1 MENKTNDYIN
11 IDIPERENEYAS
23 NSNTIECVI
32 CLENI
37 VDDDPML
44 ILECCRKKVHLKC
57 VIDWYTKYPNN
68 KTCFI
73 CNQNNNFCKDF
84 VYSNSNSISNSN
96 SNSISNSNS
105 NSHIIV
111 PNVIRID
118 TPNQS
123 TILDK
128 TNGIVLCPFIFILL
142 FIFGSIYFNF

>member
-11 IDIPERENEYAS
+11 IDIPERENEYVS

-73 CNQNNNFCKDF
+73 CNQNNNFCKDL
-84 VYSNSNSISNSN
+84 VYSTSNST
-96 SNSISNSNS
+96 S
-105 NSHIIV
+105 NSHIII

-128 TNGIVLCPFIFILL
+128 TKGLVICPFIFILL
-142 FIFGSIYFNF
+142 FIIGSIYFYF